1 MSVFG
6 KIPEAVA
13 GIKNFDSDI
22 PLVTI
27 ESDNKITVEN
37 YKTLRLFN
45 SDEINIDFE
54 DFCIVIE
61 GEGLIIKDF
70 TPISINIFGK
80 ISKCGYLGREN
91 R

>member
-1 MSVFG
+1 MSVFE

-27 ESDNKITVEN
+27 EADNKIMVEN

-45 SDEINIDFE
+45 ADEINIDFE
-54 DFCIVIE
+54 GFCVIIE
-61 GEGLIIKDF
+61 GEGLIIKNF

-80 ISKCGYLGREN
+80 ISKCSYLSREN